1 MLFPEPFIHLSI
13 LSILFHIC
21 FDYSSIA
28 FLHFMV
34 TDLSKRRP
42 DTPAAGAMM
51 TPGAAPALWVTVAL
65 GSLAAAGGNFAF
77 PNFLAPD
84 GLSLQVTPHT
94 PSTT

>member
-1 MLFPEPFIHLSI
+1 VLLTVRCFSPFPERFID
-13 LSILFHIC
+13 FIC
-21 FDYSSIA
+21 FDCQTPFYGNEVS
-28 FLHFMV
+28 
-34 TDLSKRRP
+34 DLSKRRP

-51 TPGAAPALWVTVAL
+51 APGAAPALWVTVAL
-65 GSLAAAGGNFAF
+65 GTLAAAGGNFAF